1 MGLISIIISLVTL
14 VSVSLVFYITFLAFR
29 QRTKP
34 DETFLEIF
42 KKLWSSEDEVN
53 KALGEKTITSGD
65 LGSFIGQDWEI
76 VPSILIE
83 EADSQDSLSEF
94 ISEGKPNIVGTST
107 KPIV

>member
-1 MGLISIIISLVTL
+1 M
-14 VSVSLVFYITFLAFR
+14 VSLVFYITFLAFR
-29 QRTKP
+29 QRTEP
-34 DETFLEIF
+34 DETMLQTF

-53 KALGEKTITSGD
+53 KALDVKTTVYGD

-83 EADSQDSLSEF
+83 ETDNQDSLSEF